1 MPTRSRET
9 VRNDNVNFSDVP
21 NNELYNLIAMKLIS
35 KLFECGAITKKEYC
49 EAIKE
54 KK

>member
-9 VRNDNVNFSDVP
+9 GTNDNEIFCVVP

-35 KLFECGAITKKEYC
+35 KLFECGAITEKEYC
-49 EAIKE
+49 KARNE